1 MTASLG
7 RARLRIDMS
16 FSDKLFKRWDEER
29 FLGLQVWEFAL
40 RSLSRR
46 YGRWF
51 LRKVVLR
58 HPWQT
63 LKGIFDYRRF
73 LQEGRREEGITHL
86 FWEEEG
92 FLQEITSGGS
102 VLVGLGFCQK
112 PFECPS
118 GRPNHSCLY
127 LSMLD
132 LDRGE
137 EWPHPI
143 CRECKVAIMGR
154 KALLAGA
161 NMHIMTSALDIAHDL
176 MIPAIEEG
184 RFRKAILCLCPFS
197 VQAITLPL
205 LICGIRGY
213 LIEYSSGNCR
223 DYQEWLLADR
233 GIKEERTTIRSEAY
247 EKILSLLD
255 LWDLSGSP
263 WRRFQREG
271 NIYTPVR

>member
-1 MTASLG
+1 MAK
-7 RARLRIDMS
+7 RYNN
-16 FSDKLFKRWDEER
+16 LFKRWDEER
-29 FLGLQVWEFAL
+29 FLGLQIWEFAL
-40 RSLSRR
+40 KSLSRE
-46 YGRWF
+46 YGRAF
-51 LRKVVLR
+51 LRKVVVR

-63 LKGIFDYRRF
+63 LKGAFDYRRF
-73 LQEGRREEGITHL
+73 LKRGRRENGMTYL
-86 FWEEEG
+86 FWEREED
-92 FLQEITSGGS
+92 FLQEIAAGES

-112 PFECPS
+112 PFDCPS
-118 GRPNHSCLY
+118 RRPNHSCLY
-127 LSMLD
+127 LFTLD

-143 CRECKVAIMGR
+143 CRECGVAIMGK
-154 KALLAGA
+154 KALAAGA

-184 RFRKAILCLCPFS
+184 RFKKVVLCLCPFS
-197 VQAITLPL
+197 IQAITLPL

-233 GIKEERTTIRSEAY
+233 GIKEEMTTLRLEAY
-247 EKILSLLD
+247 EKISGLLD
-255 LWDLSGSP
+255 LWGLSGSP

>member
-1 MTASLG
+1 
-7 RARLRIDMS
+7 MS
-16 FSDKLFKRWDEER
+16 FSNDLFKRLDAER
-29 FLGLQVWEFAL
+29 FLGFQVWGFSL
-40 RSLSRR
+40 KSLSRE
-46 YGRWF
+46 YGRAF

-58 HPWQT
+58 HPWRT
-63 LKGIFDYRRF
+63 LKGTFEYRRF
-73 LQEGRREEGITHL
+73 LKRGRREGGITYL
-86 FWEEEG
+86 FWEREEDLFDQATPG
-92 FLQEITSGGS
+92 ES

-118 GRPNHSCLY
+118 RRPNHTCLY
-127 LSMLD
+127 LSTLD
-132 LDRGE
+132 LDQGE

-143 CRECKVAIMGR
+143 CRECKVAIVGK
-154 KALLAGA
+154 KALAAGA

-184 RFRKAILCLCPFS
+184 RFKKVILSLCPFS

-233 GIKEERTTIRSEAY
+233 GIKEEMTTLRPEAY
-247 EKILSLLD
+247 EKILGLLD
-255 LWDLSGSP
+255 LWALSGSP
-263 WRRFQREG
+263 CRRFQRER

>member
-1 MTASLG
+1 MP
-7 RARLRIDMS
+7 
-16 FSDKLFKRWDEER
+16 FSDKLFQRLDEGR
-29 FLGLQVWEFAL
+29 FLGFQVWEVSL
-40 RSLSRR
+40 KSLSRE
-46 YGRWF
+46 YGRAF

-58 HPWQT
+58 HPWRA
-63 LKGIFDYRRF
+63 LKGTFEYRRF
-73 LQEGRREEGITHL
+73 LKRGRREGETTYL
-86 FWEEEG
+86 FWEREED
-92 FLQEITSGGS
+92 FLDQVTPGEG

-118 GRPNHSCLY
+118 RRPNHSCLY

-132 LDRGE
+132 LDQGE
-137 EWPHPI
+137 EWPHSI
-143 CRECKVAIMGR
+143 CRECKVAIMGK
-154 KALLAGA
+154 KALAAGA

-184 RFRKAILCLCPFS
+184 RFKKVILSLCPFS

-233 GIKEERTTIRSEAY
+233 GIKEEMTTLRPEAY
-247 EKILSLLD
+247 EKILNLLD
-255 LWDLSGSP
+255 LWALSGSP
-263 WRRFQREG
+263 CRRFQRERD
-271 NIYTPVR
+271 IYTPVR